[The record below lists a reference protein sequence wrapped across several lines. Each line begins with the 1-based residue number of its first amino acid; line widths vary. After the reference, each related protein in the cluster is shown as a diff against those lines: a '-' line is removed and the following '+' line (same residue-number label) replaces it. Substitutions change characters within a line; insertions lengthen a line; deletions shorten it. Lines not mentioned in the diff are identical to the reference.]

1 MERRNNAPLGG
12 IFLSLERV
20 LLLACSVVLLVF
32 ALGCEEDKK
41 VKEVHNE
48 KERMEEEEE
57 SPAHN
62 FELAYD
68 ILIKEKD
75 MEEDQ
80 RVSIQRLNR
89 NYMLMETDIT
99 HHGGIFYL
107 IDVQEKEM
115 TELFREGEPEIKE
128 VTRDSITFLLQRHN
142 GPAGQFF
149 PYLLHVD
156 METGKAEEKPYYA
169 SLDETMEIG
178 AGQPGLNGAGFTL
191 EKIEAD
197 DETLIFRLGETEDI
211 FIAGGMVS
219 PKIELSSCSRM
230 HRKLDTEKALGITFK
245 ETVLKKS
252 DLEDNIK
259 EHPLVEDVYVEEYR
273 DGLDA
278 YNVFVALEF
287 SEEIQYN
294 CEFDKDEDETVSDLY
309 ISF

>member
-1 MERRNNAPLGG
+1 M
-12 IFLSLERV
+12 SLERV
-20 LLLACSVVLLVF
+20 LLLVCSVVLLVF

-41 VKEVHNE
+41 VEEVHNE
-48 KERMEEEEE
+48 KERMEEEEEEEERMEEEEEEEE

-99 HHGGIFYL
+99 RHGGIFYL

-169 SLDETMEIG
+169 SLDETIEIG

-197 DETLIFRLGETEDI
+197 DEST
-211 FIAGGMVS
+211 
-219 PKIELSSCSRM
+219 
-230 HRKLDTEKALGITFK
+230 
-245 ETVLKKS
+245 
-252 DLEDNIK
+252 
-259 EHPLVEDVYVEEYR
+259 
-273 DGLDA
+273 
-278 YNVFVALEF
+278 
-287 SEEIQYN
+287 
-294 CEFDKDEDETVSDLY
+294 
-309 ISF
+309 

>member
-1 MERRNNAPLGG
+1 MPLK
-12 IFLSLERV
+12 RV
-20 LLLACSVVLLVF
+20 LLLVCSVVLLLF
-32 ALGCEEDKK
+32 AFGCEEDND

-48 KERMEEEEE
+48 KERMEAEEE
-57 SPAHN
+57 SSAHN

-68 ILIKEKD
+68 ILKKERD

-99 HHGGIFYL
+99 HRGGAFYL
-107 IDVQEKEM
+107 VDVQEKKM
-115 TELFREGEPEIKE
+115 TELFREGYPEIKE
-128 VTRDSITFLLQRHN
+128 ITRDSITFLLQSHN
-142 GPAGQFF
+142 GPAGQVF

-156 METGKAEEKPYYA
+156 LETGETEEKPYYA

-191 EKIEAD
+191 EKMEAI
-197 DETLIFRLGETEDI
+197 DETLIFRFEETEDI

-219 PKIELSSCSRM
+219 PDIELSSCSRL
-230 HRKLDTEKALGITFK
+230 HRKLDKEEALGITFK
-245 ETVLKKS
+245 ETIVKDN
-252 DLEDNIK
+252 DLEDNLK
-259 EHPLVEDVYVEEYR
+259 EHPLVEDVYVEEYQ

-278 YNVFVALEF
+278 YNVFVALKF
-287 SEEIQYN
+287 SEEIKYN